1 MGPGDLRDVVA
12 FLPREDHPNLIVGFD
27 LADDAGVFRLNDEMA
42 LVQTLDFFTPIVDD
56 PYTFGQVAAV
66 NALSDV
72 YAMGGRPLTAM
83 NIVCFPK
90 DSMKKDVLVQIVKG
104 GFDKVH
110 ESGAALV
117 GGHTVDDVELK
128 YGLSVTGLV
137 DPDKLVTNAGAKPGQ
152 TLVLTKPLGTGI
164 IATAIKGKLSSP
176 EAEAEMVQAM
186 LTLNQAGGEAA
197 ARFGVTGGTDVTGFG
212 LLGHAWE
219 IARASRVR
227 LRLESARIP
236 AIAGALDYAAMGL
249 VPAGTWDNQ
258 NFCDKILTV
267 APGIRPEVISLLAD
281 AQTSGG
287 LLLAVP
293 PDRAEDLVAELR
305 AKDAPRTAVIGQVT
319 EGPPGTIEVI

>member
-1 MGPGDLRDVVA
+1 M
-12 FLPREDHPNLIVGFD
+12 IVGFD
-27 LADDAGVFRLNDEMA
+27 LADDAGVFRLNDELA

-90 DSMKKDVLVQIVKG
+90 ESMKKDILVQILKG

-137 DPDKLVTNAGAKPGQ
+137 DPDKLVTNAGARPGQ

-164 IATAIKGKLSSP
+164 IATAIKGRLCSP

-186 LTLNQAGGEAA
+186 LTLNRAGGEAA

-212 LLGHAWE
+212 LLGHSWE
-219 IARASRVR
+219 MARASRVR
-227 LRLESARIP
+227 LRLESARVP

-258 NFCDKILTV
+258 NFCDKILTI
-267 APGIRPEVISLLAD
+267 APGVGPEVISLLAD

-305 AKDAPRTAVIGQVT
+305 AKDAPRAAVIGQVT
-319 EGPPGTIEVI
+319 EGPPETIEVI